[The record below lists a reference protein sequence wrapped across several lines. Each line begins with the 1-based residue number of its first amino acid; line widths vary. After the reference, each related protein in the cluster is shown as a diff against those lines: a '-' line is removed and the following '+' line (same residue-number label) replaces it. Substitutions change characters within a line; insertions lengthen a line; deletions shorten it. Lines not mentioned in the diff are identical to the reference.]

1 MELTWLSRWQPQ
13 LLAIL
18 RIVTGLL
25 FLEHALIKLA
35 GFPPGGKPGLQDVG
49 SFLWIAGVIELVT
62 SVLVTLGLFT
72 RVAAFIAAGE
82 MAVAYW
88 MVHARMGFY
97 PAVNMGEAAIL
108 FCFVFLY
115 LAGAGPAG
123 RLEHRRGE
131 DEERADQVTFARALK
146 RGWSHSRLPRI
157 SARISAAR
165 IMSA

>member
-1 MELTWLSRWQPQ
+1 MELSWLSRWQPQ
-13 LLAIL
+13 LLAVL
-18 RIVTGLL
+18 RIVVGLL

-49 SFLWIAGVIELVT
+49 SFLWVAGVIELLT

-72 RVAAFIAAGE
+72 RLAAFVAAGE

-88 MVHARMGFY
+88 MVHAKMGLY

-115 LAGAGPAG
+115 LAAAGAGAWSIDG
-123 RLEHRRGE
+123 ARNRN
-131 DEERADQVTFARALK
+131 ERIR
-146 RGWSHSRLPRI
+146 
-157 SARISAAR
+157 
-165 IMSA
+165 

>member
-1 MELTWLSRWQPQ
+1 MELTWLQRWQPQ
-13 LLAIL
+13 MLALL

-49 SFLWIAGVIELVT
+49 SFLWIAGLIELVT
-62 SVLVTLGLFT
+62 GVLVTLGLFT

-82 MAVAYW
+82 MAYAYW
-88 MVHARMGFY
+88 FVHAKMGLY

-115 LAGAGPAG
+115 LAAAGPGAWSVDG
-123 RLEHRRGE
+123 ARF
-131 DEERADQVTFARALK
+131 RAK
-146 RGWSHSRLPRI
+146 MPR
-157 SARISAAR
+157 
-165 IMSA
+165 

>member
-1 MELTWLSRWQPQ
+1 MEFTWLQRWQPQ
-13 LLAIL
+13 LLATL

-49 SFLWIAGVIELVT
+49 SFLWIAGLIELVT
-62 SVLVTLGLFT
+62 GALVTLGLFT

-82 MAVAYW
+82 MAYAYW
-88 MVHARMGFY
+88 FVHAKMGLY

-115 LAGAGPAG
+115 LAAAGPGAWSVDG
-123 RLEHRRGE
+123 ARF
-131 DEERADQVTFARALK
+131 RAK
-146 RGWSHSRLPRI
+146 LPR
-157 SARISAAR
+157 
-165 IMSA
+165 